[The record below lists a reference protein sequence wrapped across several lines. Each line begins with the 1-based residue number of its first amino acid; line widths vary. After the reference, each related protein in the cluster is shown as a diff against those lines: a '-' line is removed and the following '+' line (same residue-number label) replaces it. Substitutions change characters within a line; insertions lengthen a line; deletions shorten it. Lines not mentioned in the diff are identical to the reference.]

1 MHQRLSYVD
10 GLRAIAVLAVMVFH
24 ARVYAPGVP
33 LAPWAKECSHGVDL
47 FFVISGF
54 CLALP
59 TLEKL
64 RAGGHATFDTVGF
77 ALKRCLRIFPPYAFA
92 VALAALC
99 GTILMARGL
108 SLPGGM
114 PASFDATDVIGQL
127 LFLDRDRV
135 QLNHSF
141 WSLAIEFRWYLLFP
155 LALLLAVRN
164 VRAFVTVTVLIALAG
179 ELTRATSTDLGVLPA
194 FMLGILA
201 AYVRVNAH
209 PIARYAVPLGLLA
222 VIFALANEQRPHF
235 PIQTNV
241 GWHVAMFFFV
251 VYAGAQ
257 PALQRFLAL
266 PVLRRIGIASY
277 SIYLVHEPI
286 IAATVTGLQPA
297 YGPVVANVA
306 ALTFGLGAGFA
317 VWFGIERPLT
327 RPEAV
332 AAFVARRRAGMAALF
347 QTTGI
352 PLGFALH
359 APSASSALTLVPQRK
374 EAV

>member
-10 GLRAIAVLAVMVFH
+10 GLRAIAVLSVMVFH
-24 ARVYAPGVP
+24 ARVHAPGVT
-33 LAPWAKECSHGVDL
+33 LEPWAKECSHGVDL

-59 TLEKL
+59 TFEKL

-77 ALKRCLRIFPPYAFA
+77 ALKRCLRILPPYAFA
-92 VALAALC
+92 VGLAALF
-99 GTILMARGL
+99 GTILMWRGIA
-108 SLPGGM
+108 LPGGM
-114 PASFDATDVIGQL
+114 PASFNAWDVVGGL

-135 QLNHSF
+135 ELNRSF

-164 VRAFVTVTVLIALAG
+164 MRAFVTAIVLIAFAG

-194 FMLGILA
+194 FMLGIAA
-201 AYVRVNAH
+201 AYIRVNAH
-209 PIARYAVPLGLLA
+209 PLARYAFPLGLVA
-222 VIFALANEQRPHF
+222 VILALANEQRPHF

-251 VYAGAQ
+251 ICAGAQ
-257 PALQRFLAL
+257 PALQRLLAT
-266 PVLRRIGIASY
+266 PVLTRVGVASY

-286 IAATVTGLQPA
+286 IAGTLGVLQPA
-297 YGPVVANVA
+297 YGQFVATVVA
-306 ALTFGLGAGFA
+306 LTLGLAAGFA
-317 VWFGIERPLT
+317 LWFALERPLV
-327 RPEAV
+327 RPEVV
-332 AAFVARRRAGMAALF
+332 ARFVARRRAGLNRLFALA
-347 QTTGI
+347 GI

-359 APSASSALTLVPQRK
+359 APSTSSGLTLVPSRK